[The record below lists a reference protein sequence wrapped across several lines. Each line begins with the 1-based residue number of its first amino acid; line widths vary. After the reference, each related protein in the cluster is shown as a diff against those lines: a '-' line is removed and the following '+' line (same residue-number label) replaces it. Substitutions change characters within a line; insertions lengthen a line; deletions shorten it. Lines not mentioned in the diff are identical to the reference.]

1 MVLESLFSARKI
13 ESKPIDMLILSI
25 AVSLASIALAYFI
38 FPEYAGVVFPL
49 LITVGMA
56 PVFYRILGDDE
67 EAEEEEAEG
76 KIKESF
82 FQRHGETIWLLSLFF
97 IGAFAVVFFASLFLP
112 ESIAKALF
120 KPQLGAILFSK
131 SISGSMLSQ
140 DVFAIIF
147 SSNMKI
153 ILFSFALSFFLSTG
167 ALWILGWNA
176 SVLGVY
182 LAGFLKDGMFAQFAS
197 SSIGIFPHAP
207 IELVGYFLAGI
218 AGGILSAGL
227 IRKNHNFLCPEFRLV
242 LRDSLILLAL
252 AAIAI
257 GVGAIIESYA

>member
-13 ESKPIDMLILSI
+13 ESKPVDMLVLSI
-25 AVSLASIALAYFI
+25 LVSLASVALAYLV

-67 EAEEEEAEG
+67 KVEEEESEG

-82 FQRHGETIWLLSLFF
+82 FQRHRETIWLLSLFF
-97 IGAFAVVFFASLFLP
+97 IGAFAVVFFASLLLP
-112 ESIAKALF
+112 ENIAQALF
-120 KPQLGAILFSK
+120 KPQLDAISFSK
-131 SISGSMLSQ
+131 SITGNALSQ
-140 DVFAIIF
+140 DAFGIIF

-227 IRKNHNFLCPEFRLV
+227 IREKHNLMCKEFRLV

-257 GVGAIIESYA
+257 GTGAVIESYV